1 MWRTVVDTK
10 QGKVW
15 ANLPTDP
22 KMMLVANIEHN
33 ADEYLMW
40 NKLIGSIREADAN
53 NVEVFAKLIEKKFQ
67 KTVDENVKPSYTI
80 NSDRGNPSDL

>member
-22 KMMLVANIEHN
+22 KMMLVADVEESA
-33 ADEYLMW
+33 ADYLMW
-40 NKLIGSIREADAN
+40 NKLIGSIREADPSK
-53 NVEVFAKLIEKKFQ
+53 VEVFGKLIEKKFE
-67 KTVDENVKPSYTI
+67 KTIDENIKSSYTI
-80 NSDRGNPSDL
+80 NSDRGNPTDL